1 MMHMQ
6 QERDMANK
14 FILSILKYKCHRETC
29 GTYASYAI
37 GRCAGK
43 QMGGFIMETHKKRIS
58 RGLIVIGVL
67 VVLLAVFYVYVHFST
82 TPEEE
87 AYAAAVQRVVELSDE
102 RYNKAQQE
110 EEEKIAREK
119 ETESRPRYVEKV
131 AREKEAAAQPYF
143 DKYREEYVVKEG
155 DGYLVKMPVQEMLND
170 KVVKEYTYEI
180 YVEER
185 NGEYVVVS
193 MNRKES
199 E

>member
-1 MMHMQ
+1 MYMQ
-6 QERDMANK
+6 ILPVVDAQESK
-14 FILSILKYKCHRETC
+14 WEVFILEE
-29 GTYASYAI
+29 
-37 GRCAGK
+37 
-43 QMGGFIMETHKKRIS
+43 QKKKIS
-58 RGLIVIGVL
+58 LGLILIGIL
-67 VVLLAVFYVYVHFST
+67 VVILVFFYIYVHIST

-102 RYNKAQQE
+102 QSNKARQE
-110 EEEKIAREK
+110 EEEKIAWEK

-143 DKYREEYVVKEG
+143 DKYREEYVVKEE

-185 NGEYVVVS
+185 DGKYVVTS
-193 MNRKES
+193 MERKES
-199 E
+199 K